1 MQPIDGVWDCG
12 NQFLKHICFR
22 LNILGFLRFEEMPS
36 TMVCRFRQKRLDY
49 VPGQGQQGTKMIN
62 EAEKDPQHNI
72 IIKGARVHNLK
83 NMDVAIPKNKL
94 VVVTG
99 MSGSGKSSLAFDT
112 LYAEGQRRYV
122 ESLSAYARQFLG
134 RMNKPDVDYIKGI
147 APAIAIEQ
155 KVITSNPRSTVGTST
170 EIYDYLKLLFSRIGK
185 TISPVS
191 GGIVKKDTV
200 TDVIN
205 FVMGQPNETQV
216 TVLCPLHPHNN
227 RSLKEELAVLMQK
240 GFVRVEYAGKL
251 SRIEDLL
258 QDMSIIDDGAW
269 LAAEV
274 NGDASQISSLK
285 SQISS
290 VRIVIDRISKNEE
303 DETIS
308 RLGDSAQTAFFEGK
322 GDCYVRYKLPDNHK
336 EEERFFCD
344 RFELDGIRFEE
355 PNPNFFSFNNPY
367 GACKRCEGYGKVI
380 GIDEDLVIP
389 DKSKSVYEGA
399 IAPWR
404 GEKMREWNDVLVKNA
419 LKFDFPIHRQ
429 YNQLSEAQQRLL
441 WKGNNHF
448 RGLDSFFKELEE
460 QTYKI
465 QYRVML
471 SRYRGKTTCPECK
484 GSRLRE
490 DASYVKISGK
500 SITDIVL
507 MPLDKALAF
516 FSALELNETDVKI
529 GKRLLT
535 EITNRL
541 LFLNDVGLRYLTLN
555 RLSNT
560 LSGGESQ
567 RINLATSLGS
577 SLVGSIYVLD
587 EPSIGLH
594 PRDTQRLISVLK
606 SLRDVGNTVLV
617 VEHEEEIMKAAD
629 HIIDIGPEAGTH
641 GGHLVFSGTYDE
653 IIKDDNSLTGRYLS
667 GKEQIAIPK
676 TRRKWNDFIEI
687 KGARENNLKHVS
699 AKFPLG
705 VLTVVTGVSGSGKTS
720 LVKRILAPA
729 LQKVLGNYNG
739 EQTGAY
745 DAIEGDYQKVEQV
758 ELVDQNPIGR
768 SSRSNPVTY
777 VKAWDEIRNLYA
789 GQARAKAAGLKPSA
803 FSFNVEGGRC
813 DVCQGEGE
821 VKIEMQFM
829 ADIYLTCETCGGKRF
844 KQHIL
849 DITYKDK
856 SVADVLSM
864 TIEEAIEFFAKE
876 PKIVNRIKPLMDVGL
891 GYVQLGQSSNTL
903 SGGEAQRI
911 KLASFLVKGNN
922 ANKTLFI
929 FDEPTTGLHFADI
942 KKLLKSFDALLD
954 QGNTIIVI
962 EHNMDVIKCADW
974 IIDIGPE
981 GGDNGG
987 KVVFEGVPE
996 DLIKKADSYTG
1007 AFLKERF

>member
-1 MQPIDGVWDCG
+1 M
-12 NQFLKHICFR
+12 
-22 LNILGFLRFEEMPS
+22 
-36 TMVCRFRQKRLDY
+36 
-49 VPGQGQQGTKMIN
+49 N
-62 EAEKDPQHNI
+62 EAEKDPQHHI
-72 IIKGARVHNLK
+72 IVKGARVHNLK
-83 NMDVAIPKNKL
+83 NIDVAIPKNKL

-122 ESLSAYARQFLG
+122 ESLSSYARQFLG

-185 TISPVS
+185 TISPIS
-191 GGIVKKDTV
+191 GQIVKKDSV

-205 FVMGQPNETQV
+205 FIMSLPDETQV
-216 TVLCPLHPHNN
+216 TILCPLYPHNN

-240 GFVRVEYAGKL
+240 GFVRVEYQQKL
-251 SRIEDLL
+251 SRIETLL
-258 QDMSIIDDGAW
+258 EDMSIVDDGSW
-269 LAAEV
+269 LEEEVKEVEGSKLKVKSKKKAE
-274 NGDASQISSLK
+274 GDINTPATHNSQPTTDHTT
-285 SQISS
+285 QHA
-290 VRIVIDRISKNEE
+290 VRIVIDRITKNNE
-303 DETIS
+303 DETVS
-308 RLGDSAQTAFFEGK
+308 RLGDSIQTAFFEGK
-322 GDCYVRYKLPDNHK
+322 GDCYVRYQQPDADV
-336 EEERFFCD
+336 ETERFFCD
-344 RFELDGIRFEE
+344 RFELDGIKFEE
-355 PNPNFFSFNNPY
+355 PSPNFFSFNNPY

-389 DKSKSVYEGA
+389 DKSKSIYEGA

-404 GEKMREWNDVLVKNA
+404 GEKMREWNDQLIQHA

-429 YNQLSEAQQRLL
+429 YNQLTEKEQRLL
-441 WKGNNHF
+441 WTGNKFF
-448 RGLDSFFKELEE
+448 RGLDAFFKEMEE

-465 QYRVML
+465 QYRVLL

-484 GSRLRE
+484 GSRLRQ
-490 DASYVKISGK
+490 DASYVKIDGK
-500 SITDIVL
+500 SITDVVL
-507 MPLDKALAF
+507 MALDKALDF
-516 FSALELNETDVKI
+516 FSSLELNETDTKV
-529 GKRLLT
+529 GKRLLM

-541 LFLNDVGLRYLTLN
+541 LFLNDVGLSYLTLN

-641 GGHLVFSGTYDE
+641 GGELVFSGTYDQ
-653 IIKDDNSLTGRYLS
+653 ILKDDHSLTGKYLS
-667 GKEQIAIPK
+667 GKEEIAIPAH
-676 TRRKWNDFIEI
+676 RRKWHDFIEI
-687 KGARENNLKHVS
+687 KGARENNLKHVN

-729 LQKVLGNYNG
+729 LQKTLGNYSG
-739 EQTGAY
+739 EQTGSY
-745 DAIEGDYQKVEQV
+745 DSIDGDYQKIEQV
-758 ELVDQNPIGR
+758 EMVDQNPIGR

-789 GQARAKAAGLKPSA
+789 AQPVSKAAGLKPSA

-829 ADIYLTCETCGGKRF
+829 ADIFLTCETCGGKRF

-849 DITYKDK
+849 DVTYQDK
-856 SVADVLSM
+856 NVADVLDM
-864 TIEEAIEFFAKE
+864 TIDEALEFFRKE
-876 PKIVNRIKPLMDVGL
+876 PKIIAKIKPLVEVGL
-891 GYVQLGQSSNTL
+891 GYVHLGQSSNTL

-922 ANKTLFI
+922 THKTLFI

-954 QGNTIIVI
+954 HGNTIIVI

-974 IIDIGPE
+974 VIDIGPE
-981 GGDNGG
+981 GGDKGG
-987 KVVFEGVPE
+987 KVVFEGLPE
-996 DLIKKADSYTG
+996 DLIKVKDSYTG
-1007 AFLKERF
+1007 KFLKERFESRN